1 MTPSTRGQ
9 PPEPSP
15 LRRWLAPPFTAFVF
29 GLHLVVVLAH
39 PGGLLQDPGTG
50 WHLATGRYILETG
63 TIPAGDFFSFTAAG
77 HEWINFCWLFEVASA
92 ILVRWGGLPLFATT
106 CMLAYAFLPVLV
118 FRRSLRIGAGIVPA
132 LGATLLAYFVLI
144 SHSLARPHI
153 VTYLFFALAL
163 ERLEDFQD
171 GRRSARALWSLPL
184 LALLW
189 ANMHGGFFAGF
200 VLTGIFAGVASVAA
214 LTSPD
219 REVGRQALVF
229 AGVLGAMVLAT
240 LVNPWGWRLHASIL
254 DTLGTRSVRY
264 FIDFQSPNFLSP
276 SMSVRAF
283 EALALLVVVLLA
295 RRGRRLGWLEVVLLA
310 FFLHEGLQ
318 SQRHMNLFAIVAA
331 PIVAR
336 ELTPFLATL
345 WPRLH
350 VRWLEIGRQQG
361 ALRSPLVYFP
371 LLCVALMVL
380 SLRHAVSFPETLD
393 DLQLTRGAAEFIARH
408 EDRFRRP
415 FNTDGLGGSLIYRF
429 WPRVRVFVDDRV
441 SIYGDDFMLHRYF
454 PVAWAGRSWKKVL
467 DKYRVTAAVV
477 AADAQCTTLLR
488 ASPDWELA
496 YQDKKNVIFLRRDV
510 SGEPASAGRAWFASE
525 DRMNAIFFR
534 RGASGGS
541 VE

>member
-39 PGGLLQDPGTG
+39 PGALLQDPGTG
-50 WHLATGRYILETG
+50 WHLVTGRYILETG
-63 TIPAGDFFSFTAAG
+63 TIPAGDLFSFTAAG
-77 HEWINFCWLFEVASA
+77 HEWINYCWLFEVASA

-106 CMLAYAFLPVLV
+106 CMLVYAFLPVLV

-132 LGATLLAYFVLI
+132 LGATMLAYLVLI

-184 LALLW
+184 LALVW

-219 REVGRQALVF
+219 REVGRHALVF

-254 DTLGTRSVRY
+254 DHLGTRSIRY

-295 RRGRRLGWLEVVLLA
+295 RRGRRLRWLEVVLLA

-336 ELTPFLATL
+336 ELTPFLAAL

-350 VRWLEIGRQQG
+350 ARWLEIGRQQG

-371 LLCVALMVL
+371 VLCVALIVL
-380 SLRHAVSFPETLD
+380 SLRHAVPFPETLD

-415 FNTDGLGGSLIYRF
+415 FNTDDLGGSLIYRF
-429 WPRVRVFVDDRV
+429 WPQVRVFVDDRV

-454 PVAWAGRSWKKVL
+454 PVVWAGRSWKKVL
-467 DKYRVTAAVV
+467 DKYRITAAVV
-477 AADAQCTTLLR
+477 GADAQITTLLR
-488 ASPDWELA
+488 ASPDWELV

-510 SGEPASAGRAWFASE
+510 SGEPASA
-525 DRMNAIFFR
+525 DR
-534 RGASGGS
+534 
-541 VE
+541 